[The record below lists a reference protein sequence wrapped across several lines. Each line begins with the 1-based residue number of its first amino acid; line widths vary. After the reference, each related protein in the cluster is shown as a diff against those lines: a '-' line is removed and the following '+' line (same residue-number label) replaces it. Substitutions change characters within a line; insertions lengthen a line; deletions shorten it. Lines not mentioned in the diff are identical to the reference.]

1 VSPSIR
7 RGQSHLSHEC
17 LIAGLRVDE
26 IEDGFVLQKDER
38 RRMLFIRVFEKR
50 KGVVSIA
57 EIRVL
62 GRDIER

>member
-1 VSPSIR
+1 
-7 RGQSHLSHEC
+7 
-17 LIAGLRVDE
+17 VDE